1 MTSPSGATNRS
12 SEPAGSG
19 RSGRKPAASANQI
32 LGADARHIVL
42 RDARRVSPRSYAC
55 AASAALKAL
64 VHLFVARSP
73 GVDSAG
79 LKRLRTTLGRDPG
92 EAVSAAPYVRGDS
105 DVDGPAP
112 CARASIFSRPVHPR
126 PVKQMRTVG
135 TPSRPESPT
144 TLALMSSTSPAR
156 A

>member
-1 MTSPSGATNRS
+1 MLRRRASCLVRGDGESG
-12 SEPAGSG
+12 
-19 RSGRKPAASANQI
+19 QV

-42 RDARRVSPRSYAC
+42 RDASTCQPPILRLRRIGRSEGTGA
-55 AASAALKAL
+55 
-64 VHLFVARSP
+64 LFVARSP

-79 LKRLRTTLGRDPG
+79 LKKLRTTLGRDPG
-92 EAVSAAPYVRGDS
+92 EAVSAAPYVRGDL

-144 TLALMSSTSPAR
+144 TLASMSSTSPAR
-156 A
+156 ARAGM